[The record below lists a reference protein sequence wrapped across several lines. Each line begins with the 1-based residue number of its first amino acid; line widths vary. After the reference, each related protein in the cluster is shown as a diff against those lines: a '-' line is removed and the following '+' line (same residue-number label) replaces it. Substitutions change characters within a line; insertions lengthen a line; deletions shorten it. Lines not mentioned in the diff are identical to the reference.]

1 MRVTIPG
8 GEVSHLFKGERLMVL
23 AELLQSATTTVTRIL
38 PLPCLLPGDHRQA
51 LNWCGSH
58 SGHDGN
64 KAKQAGLIP
73 LALESGGIVFQ
84 ESPCGTGVPS

>member
-1 MRVTIPG
+1 MRITIPG
-8 GEVSHLFKGERLMVL
+8 GEVNHLFKGEHLMVL
-23 AELLQSATTTVTRIL
+23 ARLRQSATTTVTRI
-38 PLPCLLPGDHRQA
+38 PLLPGGHRQA

-58 SGHDGN
+58 SGRDGN
-64 KAKQAGLIP
+64 KAKQAGLTP